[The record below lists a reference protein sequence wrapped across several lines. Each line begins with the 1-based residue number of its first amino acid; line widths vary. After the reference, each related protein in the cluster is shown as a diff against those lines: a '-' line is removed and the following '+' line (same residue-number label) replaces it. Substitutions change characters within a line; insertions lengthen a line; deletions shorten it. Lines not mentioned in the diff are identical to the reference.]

1 MQDTKMRKCLEIDWD
16 RMSIVQIRKVP
27 ISGSENRRTSW
38 LECHTNGECTSAT
51 CSTWRVWTWSSPRL
65 HYAQSCR

>member
-27 ISGSENRRTSW
+27 ISGSENRRTS
-38 LECHTNGECTSAT
+38 
-51 CSTWRVWTWSSPRL
+51 
-65 HYAQSCR
+65 